1 MSQVADYNIANA
13 SGASVR
19 SDLNAVFDAIK
30 TLNSGGSDPTNTE
43 SFMPYVD
50 TADNNNLKIRNS
62 SNNGFTTIGPV
73 DSANLGLLLRSGG
86 TMTGQLLA
94 DDSSG
99 ESSPALSFDG
109 DTDTGLYR
117 SGANTIGFSTAGT
130 QKLQV
135 DSSGLT
141 ILGDS
146 SASRSL
152 VLREA
157 SNNGTNTVSIK
168 SLNSL
173 GSSYTLTL
181 PPNDGSSGQFLQ
193 TNGSG
198 VLSFATVSTF
208 SGAASALTGNTL
220 ASGVTASSLTSVGTL
235 TGLSVNGGLTVSQ
248 NITANGNINGD
259 GNTDISS
266 INAIVATTLKA
277 TQFRSDDSST
287 PMFQNSSGTETA
299 AGRLVRMSV
308 NFTSYRGGNA
318 GDNYTSIRRS
328 FNVSSITDNSE
339 GNFTINF
346 STSLPSGA
354 TTAGMIDLDR
364 FTFNDH
370 CTLYLE
376 NTTGAGT
383 GSVRVRICSSANSS
397 HVLDKNSVNVVCF
410 A

>member
-1 MSQVADYNIANA
+1 MAQVSDYNIANA

-19 SDLNAVFDAIK
+19 SDLNAVFSAIK
-30 TLNSGGSDPTNTE
+30 TLNSGGSDPSNTE
-43 SFMPYVD
+43 AFMPYVD

-62 SNNGFTTIGPV
+62 GNTGFTTIGPV
-73 DSANLGLLLRSGG
+73 NTANLGLLPRAGG
-86 TMTGQLLA
+86 TMTGVLA
-94 DDSSG
+94 LASQNAGAPSIH
-99 ESSPALSFDG
+99 FG
-109 DTDTGLYR
+109 DTTTGL
-117 SGANTIGFSTAGT
+117 F
-130 QKLQV
+130 KK
-135 DSSGLT
+135 
-141 ILGDS
+141 
-146 SASRSL
+146 
-152 VLREA
+152 A
-157 SNNGTNTVSIK
+157 SNQIGVAASGTEQLFLDQNGITLNLQNEVRFGDANSSHYAAIK
-168 SLNSL
+168 APSTI
-173 GSSYTLTL
+173 SSNFTLTL
-181 PPNDGSSGQFLQ
+181 PTNDGNNGQFLQ

-198 VLSFATVSTF
+198 VLSFATVTTF

-220 ASGVTASSLTSVGTL
+220 ASGVTNSSLTSVGTL
-235 TGLSVNGGLTVSQ
+235 GSLTVSG

-259 GNTDISS
+259 GNTDLNNIDDANIDRGIFNNVESS
-266 INAIVATTLKA
+266 NYKS
-277 TQFRSDDSST
+277 R
-287 PMFQNSSGTETA
+287 NSSPPVFKNSSNSETA

-308 NFTSYRGGNA
+308 NFDSFRGNNA
-318 GDNYTSIRRS
+318 SDNFTSIRRS

-364 FTFNDH
+364 FTFNNH

-383 GSVRVRICSSANSS
+383 GSVRIRICSAQNSG